1 MDQIEPDQ
9 VAHAMETSDLSI
21 LGAQGL
27 KLIMDLGDH
36 VDPDFMQALIREC
49 LEEKVNAVLIDS
61 IAQRHDNQLQANINR

>member
-61 IAQRHDNQLQANINR
+61 IAQRHENQLQANINR

>member
-9 VAHAMETSDLSI
+9 VAHAMDISDLSI

-61 IAQRHDNQLQANINR
+61 IAQRHQNQLQANINR